1 MESFK
6 FVEPIFVVCQF
17 LKVRGDVIGW
27 GQGWGVGGLKGNI
40 TSEKL
45 ILLEISYLSLQWL
58 VQWSI

>member
-1 MESFK
+1 MGTLF
-6 FVEPIFVVCQF
+6 
-17 LKVRGDVIGW
+17 RGLAGS

-58 VQWSI
+58 LHWSI